1 MEWPSLS
8 PDLNPMEN
16 MWAKMVKK
24 MYTGGKQY
32 VNTAELKKAILEAWN
47 EISFD
52 EIVDLIETMSKRV
65 YKVIRNPGKLTNY

>member
-1 MEWPSLS
+1 
-8 PDLNPMEN
+8 
-16 MWAKMVKK
+16 

-52 EIVDLIETMSKRV
+52 EIVDDLIETMSKRV